1 MTPAISGTK
10 LLPLGDRVVLR
21 RIDDDQSRR
30 SIHLPGVAEEDQTS
44 QECEVAEVPYSSFN
58 ILMTPKGEQPELRRI
73 ISVGDRVYIAKHK
86 GYGVLTNAG
95 EEFIVVDAVDIL
107 CVEED
112 AFDHGQREGVAF

>member
-10 LLPLGDRVVLR
+10 LVPLGDRVVLR

-44 QECEVAEVPYSSFN
+44 QECEVVEMPFGGSSIVTKSAIGGQFSRTLS
-58 ILMTPKGEQPELRRI
+58 I
-73 ISVGDRVYIAKHK
+73 GDRVYIAKHK

-112 AFDHGQREGVAF
+112 AFDHGQKEREAF